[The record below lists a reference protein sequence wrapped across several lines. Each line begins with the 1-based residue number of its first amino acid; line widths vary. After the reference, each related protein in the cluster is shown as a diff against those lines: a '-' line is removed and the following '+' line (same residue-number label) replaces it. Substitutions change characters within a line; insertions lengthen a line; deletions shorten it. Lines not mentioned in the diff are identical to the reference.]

1 MVPWDHPD
9 DYRRY
14 NGVLRFSQG
23 DQLNGFT
30 LTAMGYN
37 GDWNATDQ
45 VPRRAVESGLIG
57 RFGTLDTSDGGE
69 THRLSLSGEWR
80 RSSTASMPI
89 IPGSVAGAA
98 SRWKT
103 PWGYSCA
110 MTTSAVWACS
120 ILPHVQ
126 VGLHVVI

>member
-1 MVPWDHPD
+1 
-9 DYRRY
+9 
-14 NGVLRFSQG
+14 
-23 DQLNGFT
+23 
-30 LTAMGYN
+30 
-37 GDWNATDQ
+37 
-45 VPRRAVESGLIG
+45 VESGLVG
-57 RFGTLDTSDGGE
+57 RFGALDPSDGGE

-80 RSSTASMPI
+80 RSSQASATHLHGYFIDYALNLFSNFTFFLDDPVN
-89 IPGSVAGAA
+89 GDQFEQEDDRQVYGVHAHHTWSVAGAA